1 MISSKEKT
9 KGESLPGGVRFS
21 RWSGKAPL
29 RRWHLSQD
37 LQDGKEPRW
46 WAGWGRD
53 EEYRREQETQRAR
66 GGSFAP
72 RCSGQLDT
80 ERAGELRRRLVG
92 ERRSMVYRDRAN
104 TDPGT
109 VVFKTFSIISIL
121 QGACSVFLGWDR
133 WGWVMAKAGV
143 CVIV

>member
-21 RWSGKAPL
+21 RWSRKAPP

-66 GGSFAP
+66 GGSFTP

-121 QGACSVFLGWDR
+121 QGACSVLLGWDR